1 MQTIGL
7 NYRPM
12 KHVYLVSPDLLAMSL
27 QLPLKDPVP
36 IFSLVLFIVLLAP
49 IVLRKFRIPSIIGLI
64 LAGVAIGDH
73 GFDLIEK
80 GSIDLFGRAGLL
92 YIMFLAGLELDMTEF
107 KKNSRRSGVF
117 GMLTFCIPLGLGMVV
132 CNYILHFNF
141 IASLLVSSMFST
153 HTLVAYPIASRLGI
167 TKNEAVTVT
176 VGGTIITDSAVL
188 LILAVITG
196 YGKGQLGQGF
206 WIQLGVSI
214 AVFAAV
220 VLWGF
225 PMLGR
230 WFFKKIKD
238 DKTTHFIFVFALV
251 FLAAFLAELAGV
263 DAIIGAFLAGLALNR
278 LIPSTSPL
286 MSRIE
291 FVGNAI
297 FIPFFLISVG
307 MLVDLHILLKGPQ
320 ALIIAG
326 VLTAVALCG
335 KWIAAWLTQHFFRYT
350 SVQRNVIF
358 GLSSAHAAATIAVIL
373 IGYNMK
379 LIDENV
385 LNGTIIL
392 ILITCMVA
400 SFVAANAGTR
410 LAIAVAESKPALA
423 TGPEKILLPVFHPA
437 RIEGLLDFAVMIKEP
452 SLDTPIVSLAVVKDD
467 EEAREKIATS
477 NQLLEKTVAHA
488 SVTEN
493 EVQAITR
500 IDLNVV
506 DGVARTVKEL
516 GVTDVILDWEER
528 VSTTERLFG
537 NLFGTTQQ
545 NILGSVRETIYSCLF
560 NSPLNTTG
568 RVFAVVLKNA
578 QYEVGF
584 SHWMNKVLRLCK
596 ETGAKLVL
604 ICNQSTQ
611 AACKAFIDGTGLAL
625 EVSHLVLD
633 DLENLMSLLGEH
645 LAKNDLLML
654 VSARKGTLSYHHY
667 MENAPARMQ
676 RHFPENNLIL
686 LYPEQN
692 EAEAFE
698 VGIQSEDLA
707 LTPIQEQIQNF
718 NRLGK
723 LVRRLLKR

>member
-1 MQTIGL
+1 MMHL
-7 NYRPM
+7 
-12 KHVYLVSPDLLAMSL
+12 SLLSMNL

-36 IFSLVLFIVLLAP
+36 IFSLVLFIILIAP

-107 KKNSRRSGVF
+107 KKNRNRSMTFGV
-117 GMLTFCIPLGLGMVV
+117 LTFCIPLGMGLVICTYV
-132 CNYILHFNF
+132 LHFNF
-141 IASLLVSSMFST
+141 VASLLVSSMFST

-167 TKNEAVTVT
+167 TKNEAVTIT

-214 AVFAAV
+214 VVFAAV

-225 PMLGR
+225 PWLGR

-238 DKTTHFIFVFALV
+238 DKVTHFIFVFALV

-307 MLVDLHILLKGPQ
+307 MLVDLHILLRGPQ

-326 VLTAVALCG
+326 ILTAIALCG
-335 KWIAAWLTQHFFRYT
+335 KWMAAWLTQHFFRYT
-350 SVQRNVIF
+350 AVQRNVIF

-379 LIDENV
+379 LVDENV

-400 SFVAANAGTR
+400 SFVAYNAGTK
-410 LAIAVAESKPALA
+410 LALA
-423 TGPEKILLPVFHPA
+423 GVEAKPDMSTGPEKILLPVFHSA
-437 RIEGLLDFAVMIKEP
+437 NTESLLDFAVMIKEP
-452 SLDTPIVSLAVVKDD
+452 SLDTPIVSLVVVKDD
-467 EEAREKIATS
+467 NESRERIVKSNKLQEE
-477 NQLLEKTVAHA
+477 TVARA
-488 SVTEN
+488 SATEN
-493 EVQAITR
+493 EVQTITR

-506 DGVARTVKEL
+506 DGIARTVKEL

-528 VSTTERLFG
+528 ASTTERLFG
-537 NLFGTTQQ
+537 TLFGTTQE
-545 NILGSVRETIYSCLF
+545 NLLSSVRETIYSCLF
-560 NSPLNTTG
+560 NTPINTT
-568 RVFAVVLKNA
+568 RKIMLVAARNA
-578 QYEVGF
+578 EYEIGF
-584 SHWMNKVLRLCK
+584 SHWMHKVLRLCK
-596 ETGAKLVL
+596 ETGSKLV
-604 ICNQSTQ
+604 ICSNLRTL
-611 AACKAFIDGTGLAL
+611 AACQAFIKGTQLAL
-625 EVSHLVLD
+625 DVSHYLLEEPEELLTVL
-633 DLENLMSLLGEH
+633 NGNMQR
-645 LAKNDLLML
+645 NDLLVI
-654 VSARKGTLSYHHY
+654 VSARKGTLSYHHS
-667 MENAPARMQ
+667 MENAPTRMQ
-676 RHFPENNLIL
+676 RHFVENNLIVI
-686 LYPEQN
+686 YPEQN
-692 EAEAFE
+692 DSEAFE
-698 VGIQSEDLA
+698 PGISSEDLT
-707 LTPIQEQIQNF
+707 LRPIQEQIENF
-718 NRLGK
+718 NRLGR
-723 LVRRLLKR
+723 LVKRFFKGKK

>member
-1 MQTIGL
+1 VLTFGL
-7 NYRPM
+7 NYGPM
-12 KHVYLVSPDLLAMSL
+12 MHPLLISMNL
-27 QLPLKDPVP
+27 HLPLKDPVP
-36 IFSLVLFIVLLAP
+36 IFALVLFIILLAP

-107 KKNSRRSGVF
+107 KKNRNRSGIF
-117 GMLTFCIPLGLGMVV
+117 GMLTFCIPLGLGLLV
-132 CNYILHFNF
+132 CTYILHFPF
-141 IASLLVSSMFST
+141 VASLLVASMFST

-167 TKNEAVTVT
+167 TKNEAVTIT

-214 AVFAAV
+214 VVFAAA

-225 PMLGR
+225 PLLGR
-230 WFFKKIKD
+230 WFFRKIKD
-238 DKTTHFIFVFALV
+238 DKVTHFIFVFALV

-278 LIPSTSPL
+278 LIPSSSPL

-320 ALIIAG
+320 ALMIAG
-326 VLTAVALCG
+326 ILTAVALFG
-335 KWIAAWLTQHFFRYT
+335 KWMAAWLTQHFFRYSAT
-350 SVQRNVIF
+350 QRNVIF

-400 SFVAANAGTR
+400 SFVASNAGTR
-410 LAIAVAESKPALA
+410 LAVAEAESKPDLEA
-423 TGPEKILLPVFHPA
+423 GVEKILLPVFPHA
-437 RIEGLLDFAVMIKEP
+437 HTEGLLDFAVMIKEAQA
-452 SLDTPIVSLAVVKDD
+452 DTPIVSLAVVKDD
-467 EEAREKIATS
+467 EEAREKILKS
-477 NQLLEKTVAHA
+477 NELLEQTVARA
-488 SVTEN
+488 SATEN
-493 EVQAITR
+493 EVQAVTR

-506 DGVARTVKEL
+506 DGIARTVKEM
-516 GVTDVILDWEER
+516 GVTDVILEWEEKA
-528 VSTTERLFG
+528 STTGRLFG
-537 NLFGTTQQ
+537 TLFGTTQE

-560 NSPLNTTG
+560 LTPLNTTG
-568 RVFAVVLKNA
+568 KMFVAVSRNA
-578 QYEVGF
+578 EFEVGF
-584 SHWMNKVLRLCK
+584 SHWMHKVLRLCK
-596 ETGAKLVL
+596 ETGARL
-604 ICNQSTQ
+604 ILCST
-611 AACKAFIDGTGLAL
+611 ASTYLACEAFIKGTQLAL
-625 EVSHLVLD
+625 VYSHRLLADPD
-633 DLENLMSLLGEH
+633 DLIRSLADGFST
-645 LAKNDLLML
+645 NDLL
-654 VSARKGTLSYHHY
+654 VFISARKGTLSYHHY
-667 MENAPARMQ
+667 MENASARLQ
-676 RHFPENNLIL
+676 RHFPENNMIII
-686 LYPEQN
+686 YPEQN

-698 VGIQSEDLA
+698 PGIRSEDLT
-707 LTPIQEQIQNF
+707 LTPIQEQIENF

-723 LVRRLLKR
+723 LVKRFFKGKK